1 MAFGDG
7 IRKFIERDRAASQVA
22 LGKSQV
28 ERSRGERAF
37 VFPPLTAK
45 GRREAQLGQAR
56 VGARNI
62 IKGTIRA
69 NRALLK
75 KPVVTESDIPVIDN
89 FPIPAAPA
97 KGKFLP
103 NTNVLK
109 PRLVL
114 KDKEL
119 QDLMRRKDI

>member
-7 IRKFIERDRAASQVA
+7 IRKFIERERGVSQAS
-22 LGKSQV
+22 LGRSQI

-45 GRREAQLGQAR
+45 GRREAQLGSAR
-56 VGARNI
+56 EGARNI

-75 KPVVTESDIPVIDN
+75 KAVVTESDVPVIDN

-119 QDLMRRKDI
+119 QNLMRRTDI

>member
-7 IRKFIERDRAASQVA
+7 IRKFIEKDRAASQVA
-22 LGKSQV
+22 LGKSQI

-37 VFPPLTAK
+37 VLPPLTAK

-62 IKGTIRA
+62 VKGTIRA

-75 KPVVTESDIPVIDN
+75 KPVVTESDVPVVDN
-89 FPIPAAPA
+89 FPIPPAPA
-97 KGKFLP
+97 RGKFIP
-103 NTNVLK
+103 NTQGLK
-109 PRLVL
+109 PIPLTT
-114 KDKEL
+114 DL
-119 QDLMRRKDI
+119 QKRMKREDI

>member
-7 IRKFIERDRAASQVA
+7 IRKFIER
-22 LGKSQV
+22 
-28 ERSRGERAF
+28 ERAESLKSLGRSQIQRAQTGKGF
-37 VFPPLTAK
+37 VLPPLTAK
-45 GRREAQLGQAR
+45 GRRTAQLSQAR
-56 VGARNI
+56 EGARNI
-62 IKGTIRA
+62 IKGTIQA

-75 KPVVTESDIPVIDN
+75 KPVVTESDVPVIDN

-114 KDKEL
+114 KDEEL
-119 QDLMRRKDI
+119 QNLMRRKDI